1 MSEKNRMNDQE
12 LEKVSGGVYRTVNTG
27 DQRNAAIRSAPG
39 LSTPIIGSL
48 PNGTVA
54 NATGR
59 FMHVDGRNWAEIDYP
74 MRGWIKGS
82 ILGFEY

>member
-1 MSEKNRMNDQE
+1 M
-12 LEKVSGGVYRTVNTG
+12 SGGINRVVNTG
-27 DQRNAAIRSAPG
+27 DERNAAIRNAPG
-39 LSTPIIGSL
+39 LSTTIIGSL

-59 FMHVDGRNWAEIDYP
+59 FTRVDGRNRAEIDYP
-74 MRGWIKGS
+74 MWGWIKGS